1 MGSDDDPSVVVPLDR
16 WRRDGSRALRGV
28 GEVAA
33 VTPPPSTTDR
43 AALLWSLLHNG
54 ASADGRWT
62 PETKRF
68 YEHVIE
74 LLDTGSPL

>member
-1 MGSDDDPSVVVPLDR
+1 MSPLY
-16 WRRDGSRALRGV
+16 
-28 GEVAA
+28 
-33 VTPPPSTTDR
+33 STTDR

-62 PETKRF
+62 PETRRY

-74 LLDTGSPL
+74 LLDVGSPL